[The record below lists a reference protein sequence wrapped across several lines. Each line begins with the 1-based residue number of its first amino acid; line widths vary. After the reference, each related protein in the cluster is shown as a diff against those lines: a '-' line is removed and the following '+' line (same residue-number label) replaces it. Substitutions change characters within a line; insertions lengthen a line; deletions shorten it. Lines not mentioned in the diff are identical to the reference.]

1 MTKVEFIIDGKWNYH
16 ISRAMHIF
24 CSFSGCAVR
33 YIWIIFIGGVLDSFL
48 IEEEISQIYRDKG
61 KNMLSLIKLVIQY
74 IIPPMFV
81 MIQAGLLLSIFS
93 QHSDV
98 MQEKDASGNL
108 PGILSTYNTGSFI
121 ALLLEMILL
130 YIYTAKILRGG
141 DHPNKVVKMVE
152 KALVPGFVTL
162 GTIGLLFIGLLY
174 NTIVNFLTDG

>member
-1 MTKVEFIIDGKWNYH
+1 MVSGIITLVGLC
-16 ISRAMHIF
+16 IF
-24 CSFSGCAVR
+24 FVPFHGAQSATYGLFLL
-33 YIWIIFIGGVLDSFL
+33 GGVLNSFL

-61 KNMLSLIKLVIQY
+61 KNMFSLGKLVIQY

-98 MQEKDASGNL
+98 MQDKDASGNL

-121 ALLLEMILL
+121 ALLLEMALL
-130 YIYTAKILRGG
+130 QIYTAKILRGG